1 MTEYYSLTFQPGG
14 LKILDVPRGESI
26 LRAAMQANVHINAS
40 CGGAGSCGKC
50 RIKLISGEAEGKP
63 SAKLS
68 EEQFAEGYRLACRT
82 KVTSDMEIFIPE
94 ESRMGAGDVLELSL
108 IHISEPTRLR
118 RISYAVFC
126 LNKKKKKQT

>member
-26 LRAAMQANVHINAS
+26 LPAAMQANVHIH
-40 CGGAGSCGKC
+40 GSCGKC

-94 ESRMGAGDVLELSL
+94 ESRMGAGDVLEREVTGARKGKLLLPVDLEFLLVVGLWILS
-108 IHISEPTRLR
+108 
-118 RISYAVFC
+118 
-126 LNKKKKKQT
+126 